1 MEIPIEI
8 IKECKE
14 RFGDEAYFRFM
25 PHMGKIIC
33 TVKDPDDSFQTYT
46 LFIVED
52 ENKEPRNVTME
63 DIYRIERSKTFDI
76 GAKKEAK
83 QALLDKMAKERREAI
98 TRKPSKK
105 KEIITAM
112 GNDMQK
118 NPILARAF
126 VADAKRKYSGT
137 RSKTVGNKTIITP
150 GK

>member
-8 IKECKE
+8 VKECKE
-14 RFGDEAYFRFM
+14 RFGDEAYFRFI
-25 PHMGKIIC
+25 PHLGKIVC
-33 TVKDPDDSFQTYT
+33 TVKDQEDPFQTYT
-46 LFIVED
+46 LFTVED
-52 ENKEPRNVTME
+52 ENRDARNVTME
-63 DIYRIERSKTFDI
+63 DIYRVERAKTFDSP
-76 GAKKEAK
+76 AKKQAK
-83 QALLDKMAKERREAI
+83 QELTHKMAKERREAI

-112 GNDMQK
+112 GTEMEK

-137 RSKTVGNKTIITP
+137 RARSIGNKTIITP